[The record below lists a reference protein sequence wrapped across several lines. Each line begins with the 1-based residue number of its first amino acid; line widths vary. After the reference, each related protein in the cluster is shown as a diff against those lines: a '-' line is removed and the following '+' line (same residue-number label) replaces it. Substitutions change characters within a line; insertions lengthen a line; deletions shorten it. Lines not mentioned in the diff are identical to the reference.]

1 MTRVEYNQHA
11 TQISGANNPA
21 KQVSSNAYNDN
32 AHSQAGV
39 IGYDEPSETLLSS
52 GVASPASTPGLVVIG
67 AETGT
72 ADDLDTLTSTDYAVN
87 DHIYLKATVG
97 DTITVGHGTGNFL
110 LKGGANKVLSET
122 VLLHVIFDGTNFIE
136 QIADNTSLTDKAQT
150 FSQIQTMLGL
160 EITGGTTLQKINKR
174 AVFPFTGKLLDV
186 THYWTLSDVTGSGGT
201 AVIQDG
207 IDGGVRITTPA
218 SASAKTS
225 LTQNDVRHWNPANCI
240 FWGIGKYQNV
250 TVSMHQGISDNN
262 NSATDNGVWFNI
274 NTDTSFMLLLGRE
287 AGLGLAVN
295 TDVSTNVSDPVPYK
309 IICSATNQKLYL
321 LVGGVWTLKATQS
334 TKLPTAACQ
343 PHLQAI
349 TSNSDANWAEIIFM
363 ELVNLTN

>member
-1 MTRVEYNQHA
+1 MSDTKIKDLTGKTTVASTDE
-11 TQISGANNPA
+11 I
-21 KQVSSNAYNDN
+21 VINDVAGGDADKKEN
-32 AHSQAGV
+32 MGDVKTFMSDSPELVTPDLGTPSAGV
-39 IGYDEPSETLLSS
+39 LANCTGLPTS
-52 GVASPASTPGLVVIG
+52 GLEDASDFVLTTQANTYGDFLQTIKDDKLKINSPDDADGVTIVNSDQT
-67 AETGT
+67 AERNLTIPVLT
-72 ADDLDTLTSTDYAVN
+72 ADDTIPTLG
-87 DHIYLKATVG
+87 L
-97 DTITVGHGTGNFL
+97 
-110 LKGGANKVLSET
+110 
-122 VLLHVIFDGTNFIE
+122 
-136 QIADNTSLTDKAQT
+136 AQT

-262 NSATDNGVWFNI
+262 NSANGNGVWFNI
-274 NTDTSFMLLLGRE
+274 NTDTSFMILLGRE
-287 AGLGLAVN
+287 AGSGLAVN

-343 PHLQAI
+343 PHFQAV
-349 TSNSDANWAEIIFM
+349 TSNSDANWVEIIYM